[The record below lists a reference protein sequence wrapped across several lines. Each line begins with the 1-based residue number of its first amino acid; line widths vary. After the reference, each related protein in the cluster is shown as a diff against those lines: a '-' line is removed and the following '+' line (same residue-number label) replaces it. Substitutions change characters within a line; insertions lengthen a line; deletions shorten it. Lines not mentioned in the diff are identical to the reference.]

1 MKHFWSKLNFWRILI
16 SICKVITFEMPFF
29 FHNRYRPTMELWLN
43 IVLYMSDH
51 KSPYFT
57 IFSLITI
64 QNAWNFL
71 LWKDWLDLKSHI
83 IVSCCGRFLHV
94 FDSTNI
100 RFIIFSLTRITT
112 DLILYYFLYH
122 FFPINWFIKCNS
134 KVPI

>member
-1 MKHFWSKLNFWRILI
+1 MKNPNFNMQSHHFWNA
-16 SICKVITFEMPFF
+16 FF
-29 FHNRYRPTMELWLN
+29 FHNRYRPTMVLWLN

-71 LWKDWLDLKSHI
+71 LWKDWLDLKSHK

-100 RFIIFSLTRITT
+100 RFIIFWLIRITT
-112 DLILYYFLYH
+112 ELIIHYFLYH
-122 FFPINWFIKCNS
+122 LFSICQAKNKKIKIDFLKFIS